1 MRVYLQRALILFLFG
16 TLLGCQ
22 SMPPSPG
29 ESPTVQQ
36 GYRPASDTA
45 EAGLWLRMDE
55 AERDLKTSGKLITG
69 TPANEYLEEIVCKLD
84 RGLCEDIRVYLV
96 RLPYFN
102 ATMAPNGFMQVW
114 SGLLLR
120 TQNEAQLA
128 FILGHELAHYQYK
141 HSLQLFRQAKQT
153 ANLLAPFQ
161 VAAAAGG
168 VGYAGSLAE
177 IGAYGLLMKY
187 SRDHEREAD
196 AGGFRMAVAAGYDP
210 REAAKVWE
218 ELEEEEDALDESA
231 TSLFLSTH
239 PSPGERLDTLRQ
251 MASTA
256 EAPSTGW
263 YKGVE
268 RYEQVIDPLKFQLF
282 EDELRLRQYPATQV
296 LLDRAS
302 GAGQRPSEVAFFQAE
317 LYRAR
322 AEPGDLQKAET
333 AYRECLA
340 YPNPPPE
347 AYRALAMIY
356 IKAGRPRQAVPL
368 FQTYLSKRP
377 DAFDRSM
384 VRAYIQR
391 IDSGEE

>member
-1 MRVYLQRALILFLFG
+1 
-16 TLLGCQ
+16 
-22 SMPPSPG
+22 MPPSLE

-36 GYRPASDTA
+36 GYRPASDTT

-55 AERDLKTSGKLITG
+55 AEEDLKTSGKLITG
-69 TPANEYLEEIVCKLD
+69 APANEYLEEVICKLD
-84 RGLCEDIRVYLV
+84 SGLCEDIRVYLV

-120 TQNEAQLA
+120 AQNEAQLA
-128 FILGHELAHYQYK
+128 FVLGHEIAHYQHK
-141 HSLQLFRQAKQT
+141 HSLQLFYQAKHT
-153 ANLLAPFQ
+153 ANMLAPFQ

-196 AGGFRMAVAAGYDP
+196 AGGFQLAVAAGYDP
-210 REAAKVWE
+210 HEAAKVWE
-218 ELEEEEDALDESA
+218 NLEEEKEALDDGA

-239 PSPGERLDTLRQ
+239 PSSSERLDTLKQ
-251 MASTA
+251 MAGNA
-256 EAPSTGW
+256 EEPVTGW
-263 YKGVE
+263 YKGAE
-268 RYEQVIDPLKFQLF
+268 HYEQVIDPLKFELF
-282 EDELRLRQYPATQV
+282 QDELRLRQYPATQI
-296 LLDRAS
+296 LLDRARE
-302 GAGQRPSEVAFFQAE
+302 AGEQPSEVAFFQAE
-317 LYRAR
+317 LYNAR
-322 AEPGDLQKAET
+322 ADPGDLQKSEA
-333 AYRECLA
+333 AYGECLT
-340 YPNPPPE
+340 YPDPPPE
-347 AYRALAMIY
+347 AYRELAMIY
-356 IKAGRPRQAVPL
+356 VKSGRQKEAVPL
-368 FQTYLSKRP
+368 FQTYLSKSP